1 VYGTLGTFDSHYGG
15 LVNIL
20 AKTGGYRGGQTG
32 AIYKEGAE
40 ANIKTF
46 ADALL
51 SNKPVNN
58 TEESANSTMT
68 AVLGRIA
75 AYTGKAVTWDEMIK
89 AGEKL
94 DPKLNLPA
102 DGPEWKG

>member
-1 VYGTLGTFDSHYGG
+1 
-15 LVNIL
+15 VNIR

-32 AIYKEGAE
+32 PIFKAGAQ

-46 ADALL
+46 AEAILAG
-51 SNKPVNN
+51 KPVCNA
-58 TEESANSTMT
+58 EESADSTMT

-75 AYTGKAVTWDEMIK
+75 AYTGKTVTWDEMLK

>member
-1 VYGTLGTFDSHYGG
+1 MGTFDSHYGG
-15 LVNIL
+15 NVNIL

-32 AIYKEGAE
+32 GIYKEGAQV
-40 ANIKTF
+40 NIKAF

-51 SNKPVNN
+51 TNKPVNN
-58 TEESANSTMT
+58 AEESANSTMT

-75 AYTGKAVTWDEMIK
+75 AYTGKTVTWDEMIK
-89 AGEKL
+89 TGEKL

-102 DGPEWKG
+102 DGPDLKA